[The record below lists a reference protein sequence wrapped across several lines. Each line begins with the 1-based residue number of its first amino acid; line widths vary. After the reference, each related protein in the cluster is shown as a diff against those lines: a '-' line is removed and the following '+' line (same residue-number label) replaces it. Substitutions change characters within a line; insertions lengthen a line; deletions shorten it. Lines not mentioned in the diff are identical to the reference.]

1 MTIHTIQSPEKL
13 HEEIDYFIE
22 KMQIGIKLSA
32 KEMVSCF
39 KDCIVFVGGSKAL
52 NRTRIIDGTPV
63 KYSDLFKNAEKSAEE
78 YDEDKKRFI
87 ELTNS
92 EMQRKDLIIE
102 NQNIQISLLKDKIEN
117 LQKNV
122 HNLKNEKYNI
132 KFWKIVTIS
141 LLVISA
147 CCMAFGFIAGFF
159 GSMIGLA
166 IGFISFFPFAASFP
180 LINMCI
186 NDEKCFNKKERG
198 VLRPSI
204 KI

>member
-1 MTIHTIQSPEKL
+1 MTIHTIQSPEKSHKEL
-13 HEEIDYFIE
+13 DYFIE

-32 KEMVSCF
+32 KEMVSYF
-39 KDCIVFVGGSKAL
+39 KDCMVFAGGSKAL
-52 NRTRIIDGTPV
+52 NRTRIIDGTPI

-122 HNLKNEKYNI
+122 HNLKKEKYNNI
-132 KFWKIVTIS
+132 FWKIVTIS

-147 CCMAFGFIAGFF
+147 CCMAFGFIAGFC

-166 IGFISFFPFAASFP
+166 IGFISFFPFSASFP

-198 VLRPSI
+198 AMIPLNLT
-204 KI
+204 

>member
-1 MTIHTIQSPEKL
+1 MTIQTIQSPEKS
-13 HEEIDYFIE
+13 HEEMDYFIE
-22 KMQIGIKLSA
+22 KMQVGIKLSA
-32 KEMVSCF
+32 KEMVSYF
-39 KDCIVFVGGSKAL
+39 KDCMIFVGGNKVL
-52 NRTRIIDGTPV
+52 NRTRIINGTPV

-78 YDEDKKRFI
+78 YDEDKKKFI

-92 EMQRKDLIIE
+92 EIQRKDLIIE

-122 HNLKNEKYNI
+122 HDLKNEKYNI

-147 CCMAFGFIAGFF
+147 CCMAFGFIAGFC

-166 IGFISFFPFAASFP
+166 FGFMSFFPFAASFF

-186 NDEKCFNKKERG
+186 NDEKYFNKKERG
-198 VLRPSI
+198 AMIPLNL
-204 KI
+204 K

>member
-1 MTIHTIQSPEKL
+1 MTIHTIQSPEKSHKEL
-13 HEEIDYFIE
+13 DYFIE

-32 KEMVSCF
+32 KEMVSYF
-39 KDCIVFVGGSKAL
+39 KDCMVFAGGSKAL
-52 NRTRIIDGTPV
+52 NRTRIIDGTPI

-122 HNLKNEKYNI
+122 HDLKKEKYNI

-147 CCMAFGFIAGFF
+147 CCMAFGFIAGFC

-166 IGFISFFPFAASFP
+166 IGFISFFPFSASFP

-186 NDEKCFNKKERG
+186 NDEKSFNKKERG
-198 VLRPSI
+198 AMIPLNLT
-204 KI
+204 